1 MTRVNP
7 TKETC
12 CSINDLF
19 WEITMQ
25 NTCRTFAVALAL
37 VLAGAAFAQDGL
49 PPVQTSGGVSYVTG
63 GVGLDESAAIKA
75 AEKDFNLSL
84 LFAQD
89 KRGEYLAD
97 IKVSI
102 ADKAGKIVLKVVSDG
117 PMLLVRLPAGAYKVS
132 AIHEGKTLVK
142 TVQVEAKGVARVGF
156 VWQPAG
162 STSIE

>member
-1 MTRVNP
+1 
-7 TKETC
+7 
-12 CSINDLF
+12 
-19 WEITMQ
+19 MQ

-49 PPVQTSGGVSYVTG
+49 PPLQTSGGVSYMTG

-84 LFAQD
+84 LFAQN

-97 IKVSI
+97 VKVSI
-102 ADKAGKIVLKVVSDG
+102 MDKAGKTVLKVVSDG

-132 AIHEGKTLVK
+132 ANHEGNTLVK
-142 TVQVEAKGVARVGF
+142 SVQVEAKGVARASF

-162 STSIE
+162 KAAIE

>member
-1 MTRVNP
+1 
-7 TKETC
+7 
-12 CSINDLF
+12 
-19 WEITMQ
+19 MQ

-37 VLAGAAFAQDGL
+37 VLAGAALAQDGL
-49 PPVQTSGGVSYVTG
+49 PPLQTSGGVSYVTG

-84 LFAQD
+84 LFAQN

-97 IKVSI
+97 VKVSI
-102 ADKAGKIVLKVVSDG
+102 ADKAGKTVLKVVSDG

-132 AIHEGKTLVK
+132 ANHEGKTLVK
-142 TVQVEAKGVARVGF
+142 AVQVEAKGVARAAF

-162 STSIE
+162 EATIE